1 MASAI
6 ASVPYLLTELH
17 KWSQTEWAN
26 FGRALYRNAQLTLIR
41 KRHPI
46 YRSEHPKWYSLGV
59 ASNATRL
66 KQCLCYIQQT
76 RDKSVRDFAPCC
88 LDDVFVHS
96 RAIDGQKDM
105 EAHRQ
110 CVRKALTLMREHK
123 LYANLKKCIFAKYH
137 FLVAPW
143 VSMASGPIRN
153 RLTGRC
159 LQMSRYFE
167 NSLA

>member
-59 ASNATRL
+59 ASNAIRL

-110 CVRKALTLMREHK
+110 CVRKALTLMREHSCTPTSRSVY
-123 LYANLKKCIFAKYH
+123 L
-137 FLVAPW
+137 
-143 VSMASGPIRN
+143 RN
-153 RLTGRC
+153 ITSWLHRG
-159 LQMSRYFE
+159 
-167 NSLA
+167 